1 MNKRVE
7 KLRQESL
14 DTQPYI
20 SIERANLVTEAYQ
33 KYAGKVSSPVLRALT
48 FKQVLENKVISIAEG
63 ELIMGERG
71 EAPKATPTFP
81 ELCCHSMEDFNLIND
96 REKIAFK
103 VSEESFFKFSKMISL
118 DIQVYFLCLL
128 LSINLRSY
136 KNKSTLGLILSKIS
150 QEIYP

>member
-7 KLRQESL
+7 KLKQESL

-33 KYAGKVSSPVLRALT
+33 KYVGKVSSPVLRALA

-81 ELCCHSMEDFNLIND
+81 ELCCHSMEDFNLINN
-96 REKIAFK
+96 RER
-103 VSEESFFKFSKMISL
+103 L
-118 DIQVYFLCLL
+118 P
-128 LSINLRSY
+128 LR
-136 KNKSTLGLILSKIS
+136 
-150 QEIYP
+150 

>member
-1 MNKRVE
+1 MNERVK

-20 SIERANLVTEAYQ
+20 SIERANLITEAYQ

-48 FKQVLENKVISIAEG
+48 FKQVLENKVIYIAEG

-81 ELCCHSMEDFNLIND
+81 ELCCHTLEDLEFISN
-96 REKIAFK
+96 RKR
-103 VSEESFFKFSKMISL
+103 FFK
-118 DIQVYFLCLL
+118 
-128 LSINLRSY
+128 
-136 KNKSTLGLILSKIS
+136 
-150 QEIYP
+150 